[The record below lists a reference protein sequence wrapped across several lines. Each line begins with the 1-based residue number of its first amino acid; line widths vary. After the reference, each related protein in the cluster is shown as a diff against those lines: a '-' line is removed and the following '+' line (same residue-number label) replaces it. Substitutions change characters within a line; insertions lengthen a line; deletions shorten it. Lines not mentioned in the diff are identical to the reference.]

1 MVYGV
6 RSNKDDASS
15 TKVPPVGK
23 EIETARTKAIADA
36 SKPTAAPALAAGADT
51 KTKLDAAKQ
60 YMDRKEY
67 ATAEDIYK
75 QVVASEPKN
84 VDALTGLAS
93 VLYRE
98 DKIEESAAVLDRIPK
113 N

>member
-1 MVYGV
+1 MPPLVA
-6 RSNKDDASS
+6 RS
-15 TKVPPVGK
+15 T
-23 EIETARTKAIADA
+23 
-36 SKPTAAPALAAGADT
+36 DT

-60 YMDRKEY
+60 YMERKEY

-75 QVVASEPKN
+75 QVVEAEPHN

-93 VLYRE
+93 VLYRQ
-98 DKIEESAAVLDRIPK
+98 DKMEESAAVLDRIPK